1 MVINLQ
7 AGYLHVVVVLV
18 VPDLDLVVVVVVLEG
33 QEEEGQEEEGQEEE
47 EEDLLVSKGVLL
59 DVKRDKQTVFM

>member
-18 VPDLDLVVVVVVLEG
+18 VPDLDLGLVVVVVVL
-33 QEEEGQEEEGQEEE
+33 EGQEEEGQEEE

>member
-18 VPDLDLVVVVVVLEG
+18 VPDLVPDLVLEG

>member
-1 MVINLQ
+1 M
-7 AGYLHVVVVLV
+7 VVVLV

-33 QEEEGQEEEGQEEE
+33 QEEEGQEEEEE
-47 EEDLLVSKGVLL
+47 EEDLPVSKGVLL